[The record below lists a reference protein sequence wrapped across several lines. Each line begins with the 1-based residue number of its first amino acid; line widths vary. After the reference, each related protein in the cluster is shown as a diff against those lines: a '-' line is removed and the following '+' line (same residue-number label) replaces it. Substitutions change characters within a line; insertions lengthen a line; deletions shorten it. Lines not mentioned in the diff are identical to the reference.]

1 MSKGFGPI
9 YKSPVAGSIPFD
21 NSTNDFVS
29 DNVQSAIEEVQE
41 TSSSSSSPGFTWGRS
56 GNLSTGTWL
65 LNDGVPSN
73 KAGRTI
79 VLNNAKIAKIFTATE
94 DLDTY
99 NIGIYSHDGDEINI
113 TLIATLVVTAS
124 RTGNSGT
131 VSVSVPSGKQLGA
144 KVDSGSAKNLV
155 VGIIMQGS
163 VDV

>member
-1 MSKGFGPI
+1 MKKYVSI
-9 YKSPVAGSIPFD
+9 SPVAKSVPFD
-21 NSTNDFVS
+21 NSTNGFIAD
-29 DNVQSAIEEVQE
+29 DTQAAIEEVQVA
-41 TSSSSSSPGFTWGRS
+41 SANSSSPGFTWGRS
-56 GNLSTGTWL
+56 GNLSTNTWL

-79 VLNNAKIAKIFTATE
+79 VLSNAKIAKIFTASE
-94 DLDTY
+94 DLNTY
-99 NIGIYSHDGDEINI
+99 DVGIYSHDGDDINI

-131 VSVSVPSGKQLGA
+131 VSISVPSGKQLGV
-144 KVDSGSAKNLV
+144 KIDTGSAKNLV

>member
-1 MSKGFGPI
+1 MKKYVSI
-9 YKSPVAGSIPFD
+9 SPVAKSIPFD
-21 NSTNDFVS
+21 NSTNGFIAD
-29 DNVQSAIEEVQE
+29 DTQAAIEEVQVA
-41 TSSSSSSPGFTWGRS
+41 SSNSSSPGFTWGRS

-79 VLNNAKIAKIFTATE
+79 VLNNAKIAKIFTASE
-94 DLDTY
+94 DLNTY
-99 NIGIYSHDGDEINI
+99 DVGIYSHDGDDINT

-131 VSVSVPSGKQLGA
+131 ISVSVPSGKQLGA
-144 KVDSGSAKNLV
+144 KIDTGSAKNLV